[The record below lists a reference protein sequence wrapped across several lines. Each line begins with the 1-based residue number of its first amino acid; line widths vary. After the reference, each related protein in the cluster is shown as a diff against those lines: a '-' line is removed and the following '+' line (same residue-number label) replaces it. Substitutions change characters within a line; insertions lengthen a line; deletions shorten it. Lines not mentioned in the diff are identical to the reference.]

1 MRLNRNSAVSNPRRL
16 LKGVQSVVSFF
27 SAMMGASD
35 PPFNGFPLLLHATPT
50 IIHSKVVNNAIGI
63 HTIDEW
69 MKLGGV
75 RPLIP

>member
-1 MRLNRNSAVSNPRRL
+1 
-16 LKGVQSVVSFF
+16 
-27 SAMMGASD
+27 MMGASD